1 MKNRKSTHII
11 HTKVVYYGVNSVCKN
26 GKSYLQQSIFSQFT
40 IRSTLEHSQKINN
53 INKSNQI
60 KSLIMKLSLTFL
72 ALAVTT
78 VQADLTTKWNID
90 KVVATSEGDLYTF
103 TYSGIGAEMAL
114 SNMRSN
120 IIGGDCDGTTYAS
133 KGYGNAD
140 VKLDPVDDLTID
152 LDSGVATV
160 EVDLNT
166 KVAAEQTD
174 LWTPTVNGDGGGTL
188 KYCLRYGLW
197 AGVGAGVNEINFSET
212 LVTVTITMEGGFEVS
227 SIQVTEKEKETS
239 SQAQAYTVTA
249 ALCGGAQGTAF
260 EQGSLI
266 CVKVTPSSADVEI
279 SNIADF
285 TWTNNDDPDDPDPN
299 FIATTQVALPN
310 ADGLTSY
317 DDVAAADT
325 FSTILYAQFY
335 ESGNKVT
342 GSGTANLGF
351 TTARRL
357 GASGSEMNGRV
368 LQDIDA
374 VQEFDIVADIVKSDD
389 SPTAL
394 QTAGGATASFVVTIV
409 GLVGAVL
416 LA

>member
-1 MKNRKSTHII
+1 
-11 HTKVVYYGVNSVCKN
+11 
-26 GKSYLQQSIFSQFT
+26 
-40 IRSTLEHSQKINN
+40 
-53 INKSNQI
+53 
-60 KSLIMKLSLTFL
+60 MKLSLTFL

-133 KGYGNAD
+133 EGYGNAD
-140 VKLDPVDDLTID
+140 VKLDPVDSLTTG
-152 LDSGVATV
+152 LNSGVATV
-160 EVDLNT
+160 EVNLNT
-166 KVAAEQTD
+166 KAAAEQTD
-174 LWTPTVNGDGGGTL
+174 LWTPTVDSDGVSDGGGTL

-212 LVTVTITMEGGFEVS
+212 LVTVTITMEGGIEVS
-227 SIQVTEKEKETS
+227 SIQVTEKDKETS

-299 FIATTQVALPN
+299 FVATTQVALPN

-335 ESGNKVT
+335 ESGIPVK
-342 GSGTANLGF
+342 GAGTANLGF

-357 GASGSEMNGRV
+357 GASSGSGKNGRV
-368 LQDIDA
+368 LQEVDA

>member
-1 MKNRKSTHII
+1 
-11 HTKVVYYGVNSVCKN
+11 
-26 GKSYLQQSIFSQFT
+26 
-40 IRSTLEHSQKINN
+40 
-53 INKSNQI
+53 
-60 KSLIMKLSLTFL
+60 MKLSLTFL

-140 VKLDPVDDLTID
+140 VKLNPVDDLTID

-174 LWTPTVNGDGGGTL
+174 LWTSDGTNGGGGIL

-227 SIQVTEKEKETS
+227 SIQVTEKAKETS
-239 SQAQAYTVTA
+239 SQAQAYTVNA
-249 ALCGGAQGTAF
+249 ALCDGTEGTDGEAGNAF
-260 EQGSLI
+260 LQGSLI

-279 SNIADF
+279 STIADF
-285 TWTNNDDPDDPDPN
+285 TWTNNADPAV
-299 FIATTQVALPN
+299 ATTQVALPN
-310 ADGLTSY
+310 TDGLTSY
-317 DDVAAADT
+317 VAGTDT

-335 ESGNKVT
+335 ETGSQVT

-351 TTARRL
+351 NAQVRRL

-368 LQDIDA
+368 LQLQDIDA

-389 SPTAL
+389 NPTAL

>member
-1 MKNRKSTHII
+1 MVKVICNNLSSHNLQFDQHSNTLKKS
-11 HTKVVYYGVNSVCKN
+11 
-26 GKSYLQQSIFSQFT
+26 
-40 IRSTLEHSQKINN
+40 NN

-60 KSLIMKLSLTFL
+60 KSSIMKLSLTFL

-140 VKLDPVDDLTID
+140 VKLNPVDDLTID

-174 LWTPTVNGDGGGTL
+174 LWTSDGTNGGGGIL

-227 SIQVTEKEKETS
+227 SIQVTEKAKEAS

-249 ALCGGAQGTAF
+249 ALCGGAQDTAF

-266 CVKVTPSSADVEI
+266 CVKVTPSSTDVEI
-279 SNIADF
+279 STIADF
-285 TWTNNDDPDDPDPN
+285 TWTNNADPAV
-299 FIATTQVALPN
+299 ATTQVALPN

-335 ESGNKVT
+335 ESGSQVT

-351 TTARRL
+351 KARRL

-389 SPTAL
+389 NPTAL

>member
-1 MKNRKSTHII
+1 
-11 HTKVVYYGVNSVCKN
+11 
-26 GKSYLQQSIFSQFT
+26 
-40 IRSTLEHSQKINN
+40 
-53 INKSNQI
+53 
-60 KSLIMKLSLTFL
+60 MKLSLTFL

-140 VKLDPVDDLTID
+140 VKLNPVDDLTID

-166 KVAAEQTD
+166 KDAAEQTD
-174 LWTPTVNGDGGGTL
+174 LWTPTVDSDGVSDGGGTL

-212 LVTVTITMEGGFEVS
+212 LVTVTIKMEGGFEVS
-227 SIQVTEKEKETS
+227 SIQVTEKDKETS

-249 ALCGGAQGTAF
+249 ALCDGTEGTDGVAGNAF
-260 EQGSLI
+260 LQGSLI

-279 SNIADF
+279 STIAGF
-285 TWTNNDDPDDPDPN
+285 TWTNNNDPDAPDPN

-394 QTAGGATASFVVTIV
+394 QTAGGATASFVVTTVVLI
-409 GLVGAVL
+409 GAVL